1 MSAEAAA
8 PRRPARYRIAFAVG
22 AVAGSA
28 VAGYLWWYF
37 GDAGPVAQSTD
48 RGMAHGLWLILLS
61 FPTCFGTIGLA
72 DLLPRMEVALIVA
85 GVPLN
90 WGLICVGAVA
100 IWNRESGKQT
110 APPPT

>member
-1 MSAEAAA
+1 MAGEAAA

-37 GDAGPVAQSTD
+37 GDAGPAAQNPD
-48 RGMAHGLWLILLS
+48 RGMVHGLLLLLLS
-61 FPTCFGTIGLA
+61 FPTCIVMGGVA
-72 DLLPRMEVALIVA
+72 GLLPQMELALLVA

-90 WGLICVGAVA
+90 WGLISVTVVA
-100 IWNRESGKQT
+100 LWHRVT
-110 APPPT
+110 AKPHPPST